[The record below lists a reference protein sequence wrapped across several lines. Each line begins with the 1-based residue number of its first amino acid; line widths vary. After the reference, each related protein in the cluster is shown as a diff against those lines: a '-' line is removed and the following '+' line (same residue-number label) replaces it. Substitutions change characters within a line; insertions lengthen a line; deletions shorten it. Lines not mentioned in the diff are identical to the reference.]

1 MLCWLMHL
9 LFLLNIQ
16 DTEIKVN
23 LKDNKGQSGGSGG

>member
-1 MLCWLMHL
+1 MHL

-23 LKDNKGQSGGSGG
+23 LKYNKIGGIKLWKQ